1 MSLLLFVLFFGL
13 LSPRVSEAE
22 PSVLPSPPLRQ
33 SFGSRCAKSP
43 VPCNRI
49 DYFTAHFHLAD
60 IILLPS
66 NDDRG
71 FAATIGYGMSMSLF
85 HRIEVGIGGTL
96 GIWTLKDHGLLFQN
110 GPALLNVKGVLFPL
124 LRNPIP
130 DQEFTFGLQLQQ
142 QLQIPKFDGA
152 NDLGT
157 LSPLTALRAV
167 ADKPF
172 WRMGI
177 TGSLGFLLTQGRTD
191 SELAA
196 SIRLHIPGMSR
207 ATVQGFGVLQGLF
220 GSQNTAPLRGGLG
233 LSVHFAWDNGT
244 SLSGGYIHGRG
255 AGIAPSAIYI
265 DGPDYHIGRELRD
278 QSYSRPPIPNR
289 DMVPSPWPW
298 LIDKLRQE
306 WSEAEAAN

>member
-1 MSLLLFVLFFGL
+1 MVRLSLLLFVLFFGL

-96 GIWTLKDHGLLFQN
+96 GIWSLKNHGLLFQN
-110 GPALLNVKGVLFPL
+110 GPALLHIKGVLFPL
-124 LRNPIP
+124 LRSPIP
-130 DQEFTFGLQLQQ
+130 DTEFTFGLQLQQ
-142 QLQIPKFDGA
+142 QLRIPKFDGA

-196 SIRLHIPGMSR
+196 SVRLHIPGMSR
-207 ATVQGFGVLQGLF
+207 ATVQGFGVLHGLF
-220 GSQNTAPLRGGLG
+220 GLA
-233 LSVHFAWDNGT
+233 
-244 SLSGGYIHGRG
+244 
-255 AGIAPSAIYI
+255 
-265 DGPDYHIGRELRD
+265 
-278 QSYSRPPIPNR
+278 
-289 DMVPSPWPW
+289 
-298 LIDKLRQE
+298 
-306 WSEAEAAN
+306 